1 MRVLSLPPE
10 VRDRSVW
17 YATDNTYWV
26 EQISTDQIGEVEAAV
41 RKVEQLGVE
50 RMNRDSCIS
59 S

>member
-1 MRVLSLPPE
+1 MRVLSLPPD

-17 YATDNTYWV
+17 YATDNTDWV
-26 EQISTDQIGEVEAAV
+26 EQISDQIGEVEAAV

-50 RMNRDSCIS
+50 RVNRYSCIS

>member
-17 YATDNTYWV
+17 YATDNTDWV
-26 EQISTDQIGEVEAAV
+26 EPISTDQIGEVEAAV

-50 RMNRDSCIS
+50 RVNRDSCIS